1 MRLSELLGTEVRD
14 ADGERVGRVHDVRLV
29 QDGPVQG
36 AFGAALRVDGLVVG
50 RGGRNGL
57 AVRLGYHRQ
66 RVNGPYV
73 LNRLVL
79 AMERG
84 ARFVP
89 WSQVDGIDGDVVR
102 LRARGDDLPRLRDHD
117 PEP

>member
-14 ADGERVGRVHDVRLV
+14 VDGVRVGRVHDVRLV
-29 QDGPVQG
+29 QDGPLLG
-36 AFGAALRVDGLVVG
+36 SFGAALRVDGLVVG
-50 RGGRNGL
+50 QGGRNGV

-89 WSQVDGIDGDVVR
+89 WSAVDHVDRDVVR
-102 LRARGDDLPRLRDHD
+102 VGSRIDELPRLRDHD
-117 PEP
+117 PAP